1 MRLHGRHILFHT
13 RLSDRSADCGC
24 CFAGASGKNSSIN
37 ELHVAVEQ
45 DPWRSHDRYV
55 RGRFVVGLNK
65 GQGAARDCSFI
76 YVVERGLEFDEVSM
90 THAVHLPPKLEI
102 DADAVSVGQS
112 STDLTMLLLKLNYS
126 QQIA

>member
-1 MRLHGRHILFHT
+1 
-13 RLSDRSADCGC
+13 
-24 CFAGASGKNSSIN
+24 
-37 ELHVAVEQ
+37 
-45 DPWRSHDRYV
+45 
-55 RGRFVVGLNK
+55 VGLWIIFIQNRIISGNK
-65 GQGAARDCSFI
+65 HPLI

-90 THAVHLPPKLEI
+90 THAVRLPPKLEI

>member
-1 MRLHGRHILFHT
+1 MDYFHPE
-13 RLSDRSADCGC
+13 SDYKR
-24 CFAGASGKNSSIN
+24 KQTP
-37 ELHVAVEQ
+37 L
-45 DPWRSHDRYV
+45 
-55 RGRFVVGLNK
+55 
-65 GQGAARDCSFI
+65 I